1 MEDHKNGWSFVTLF
15 IRFYAF
21 SNVFIKM
28 IEVTKR
34 EAFARELKMLINKY
48 SLENDSD
55 TPDFILTEHL
65 IQSLELFHQTSN
77 MRRSWYSD
85 DR

>member
-1 MEDHKNGWSFVTLF
+1 
-15 IRFYAF
+15 
-21 SNVFIKM
+21 M
-28 IEVTKR
+28 IEITKR
-34 EAFARELKMLINKY
+34 EAFARELKKLINKY

-65 IQSLELFHQTSN
+65 IQTLELFHQTSN
-77 MRRSWYSD
+77 MRRGWYSD